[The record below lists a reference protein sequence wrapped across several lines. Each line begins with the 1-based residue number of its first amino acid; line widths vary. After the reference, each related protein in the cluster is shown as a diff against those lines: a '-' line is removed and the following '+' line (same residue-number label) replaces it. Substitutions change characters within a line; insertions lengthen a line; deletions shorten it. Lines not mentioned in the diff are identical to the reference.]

1 MKRTPLYE
9 AHRRLGAKMVEFSGY
24 SMPIQYTSI
33 IEEHQTVRR
42 SVGIFDV
49 SHMGEIE
56 ISGAEALDLVQRL
69 ITNDASALAEYQVLY
84 SPICYESGGTVD
96 DLLVYKLPD
105 RFILVVNAANTHK
118 DFEWVQKN
126 AAAFSDLTVRD
137 VSADYSQIAIQGPSA
152 EQLLQPFLESS
163 LSLKEIK
170 YYWAVR
176 ARVWGESVLLSRT
189 GYTGED
195 GFEIYSSPELAV
207 RLWDELLR
215 AGAKPIGLGARD
227 TLRFEAS
234 YPLYGHELS
243 EEISPIEAGL
253 AWTVKEKRTD
263 YNGKSA
269 LLAQKRHGAL
279 RRLIGLKMLEG
290 GVPRQGYKIF
300 TDGREI
306 GVVTSGMYAP
316 TLEGFFA
323 MGLVKPLPDGGRE
336 SLEIEIRS
344 ERRRAER
351 VRLPFY
357 RSASQR

>member
-1 MKRTPLYE
+1 
-9 AHRRLGAKMVEFSGY
+9 MVEFSGY

-105 RFILVVNAANTHK
+105 RFTLVVNAANTHK

-126 AAAFSDLTVRD
+126 AAAFSDVTVRD

-163 LSLKEIK
+163 LKEIK

-176 ARVWGESVLLSRT
+176 SRVWGESVLLSRT

-227 TLRFEAS
+227 TLRFEAA

-300 TDGREI
+300 ADGREI

-323 MGLVKPLPDGGRE
+323 MGLVDARWGIDKPDQDPTRSLPVYGEGQGGVVTV
-336 SLEIEIRS
+336 EIRS
-344 ERRRAER
+344 ERRRAQR
-351 VRLPFY
+351 VSLPFY
-357 RSASQR
+357 RRPRSR